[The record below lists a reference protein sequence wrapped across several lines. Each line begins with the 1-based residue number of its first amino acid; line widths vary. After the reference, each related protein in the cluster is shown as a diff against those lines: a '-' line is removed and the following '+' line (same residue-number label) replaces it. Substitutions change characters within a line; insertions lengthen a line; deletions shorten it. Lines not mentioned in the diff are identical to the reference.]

1 MMMRTR
7 MVGLRAPMVRRKRN
21 LDSADGFGAS
31 ASAHGNALEGPIE
44 ELGVRV
50 SAEALTEAD
59 REACDPSRR

>member
-21 LDSADGFGAS
+21 VDSADGFGAS
-31 ASAHGNALEGPIE
+31 ASARGDALDGPIE

-50 SAEALTEAD
+50 SAEALTEAY
-59 REACDPSRR
+59 REAWGLSKR